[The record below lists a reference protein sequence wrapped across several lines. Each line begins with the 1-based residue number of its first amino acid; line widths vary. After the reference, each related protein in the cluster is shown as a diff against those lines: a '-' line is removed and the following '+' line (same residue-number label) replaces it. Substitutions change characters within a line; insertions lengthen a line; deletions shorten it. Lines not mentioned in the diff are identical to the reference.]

1 MVERFRNKLR
11 SRGGKGMIGLR
22 RQFKIMDDNNSGSLD
37 LYEFKKGIKDF
48 QIDIPE
54 QDIENLFKAFDLNGN
69 GEIDFDE
76 FIRVVVGPMNQFR
89 TQMVVKAYKKIDYN
103 GDGQLDITDIK
114 GKYNASKHPDV
125 KSGKKTE
132 DEILKEFLETFEMH
146 HNVMHG
152 TKSDGI
158 VTLDEFIEYYTNI
171 SANIDNDAYFDLM
184 MTNAWNIDG
193 KNGTDNMAYAGTA
206 RKVTNVSAREAWR
219 QDHHRNLFGTD
230 KNTPFN
236 KNKAAEW

>member
-1 MVERFRNKLR
+1 
-11 SRGGKGMIGLR
+11 
-22 RQFKIMDDNNSGSLD
+22 
-37 LYEFKKGIKDF
+37 
-48 QIDIPE
+48 
-54 QDIENLFKAFDLNGN
+54 
-69 GEIDFDE
+69 
-76 FIRVVVGPMNQFR
+76 MNQFR

-152 TKSDGI
+152 TKSDGV

-193 KNGTDNMAYAGTA
+193 KNNTDNLAYAGSQ
-206 RKVTNVSAREAWR
+206 RKVTNVSARDAWR

-230 KNTPFN
+230 KSTPFA
-236 KNKAAEW
+236 KNKAAEWQSSNKGNYSEGALQQNPNMPTAGSQTFGNANDYKMQFMTTSQRHTGVTY